1 MPAKLPEHDDVKT
14 LSINMDTENLLRR
27 IVSLVPDS
35 VHVEKRKQ
43 VAMDYLTGK
52 TKKMRKLSKL
62 KTLPEEARDLFYL
75 LADYVFKSNSDME
88 NAIKYYAID
97 LTILRKKNQGICS
110 FLLQR
115 K

>member
-1 MPAKLPEHDDVKT
+1 M
-14 LSINMDTENLLRR
+14 SR
-27 IVSLVPDS
+27 VPDS
-35 VHVEKRKQ
+35 VCLQKRRQ
-43 VAMDYLTGK
+43 VVMDYLTLK
-52 TKKMRKLSKL
+52 AKKMGKPKL
-62 KTLPEEARDLFYL
+62 TLPEEARDLFYL